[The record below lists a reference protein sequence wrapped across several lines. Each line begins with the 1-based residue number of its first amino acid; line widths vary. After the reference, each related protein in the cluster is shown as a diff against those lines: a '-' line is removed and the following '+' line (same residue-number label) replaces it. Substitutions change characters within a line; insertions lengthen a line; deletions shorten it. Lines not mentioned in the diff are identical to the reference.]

1 MSSLFVTGTDTG
13 VGKTVVSA
21 AIAMRLRQSGH
32 DVGVMKP
39 FLSLD
44 PADHSLTDGELLRAA
59 AGLDEP
65 DGLTCPAVFRHPLA
79 PISAALLEDRSL
91 DTGAVLQA
99 ARACAARHAFTIF
112 EGIGGAAVPLTAA
125 TLVSDFAAALG
136 APVLIVARSALGTI
150 NHSIMTIEHLR
161 SRGATILGIVFVR
174 ACEGE
179 LSLAEET
186 GPPVVTDLTGVRS
199 FGMLPWIPGLAAA
212 RTAAAYCEQLPV
224 LCDSVSE
231 IVETLTPPLN
241 TGPHGA

>member
-1 MSSLFVTGTDTG
+1 MLFVTGTDTG

-21 AIAMRLRQSGH
+21 AIALRLRESGH
-32 DVGVMKP
+32 DVGIMKP

-44 PADHSLTDGELLRAA
+44 PADQSPTDAELLRTA

-65 DGLTCPAVFRHPLA
+65 DGLTCPAVFNHPLA
-79 PISAALLEDRSL
+79 PISAALLERRNV
-91 DTGAVLQA
+91 DTAAVLDA
-99 ARACAARHAFTIF
+99 ARNYATRHAVTVF
-112 EGIGGAAVPLTAA
+112 EGIGGAAVPLTAN

-150 NHSIMTIEHLR
+150 NHSLMTIEHLR
-161 SRGATILGIVFVR
+161 ARGATVHGIVFVR

-199 FGMLPWIPGLAAA
+199 FGMPPWISGLAAA

-224 LCDSVSE
+224 LCNAISE